1 MGMGKTRVRVNES
14 QRDGW
19 IKNFEKIE
27 ERGEYEAFLRTQD
40 VTSSGIKTRFPCPIN
55 PGRVYHTLSNNETFT
70 LVQLLHDPTVV
81 DIKEQYPE
89 TNIKKSKAF
98 AKALKIKH
106 PRYTWSATDTVVTW
120 DFLCTLLSGKKR
132 AISVKPSYLIGD
144 KRTEEKFD
152 LERALAKSL
161 GYEYLIVTDKEVKT
175 EEVQNIL
182 RVLRG
187 AVLETYLESLYPRWR
202 EEFFDYISESPHAP
216 ISAAV
221 EQLSATLNIN
231 FIESFTLMQHAFW
244 VHDISSDPKVPL
256 YPEYSPYVLGVQAH
270 A

>member
-1 MGMGKTRVRVNES
+1 MGMGKTRVRTNES
-14 QRDGW
+14 KRDGW
-19 IKNFEKIE
+19 VKNFEKIE

-55 PGRVYHTLSNNETFT
+55 PGRIYHTLSNNETFK
-70 LVQLLHDPTVV
+70 LVLLLHDPTVV

-89 TNIKKSKAF
+89 TNVKKSKAF

-106 PRYTWSATDTVVTW
+106 PTYTWSATDTVITW

-144 KRTEEKFD
+144 KRTEEKFA
-152 LERALAKSL
+152 LERVLAESL
-161 GYEYLIVTDKEVKT
+161 GYEYFIVTDKEVKT

-187 AVLETYLESLYPRWR
+187 ARLETHLKALYTEWR
-202 EEFFDYISESPHAP
+202 SQFFEIITNAPYEP
-216 ISAAV
+216 ISMPIM
-221 EQLSATLNIN
+221 QLSETFHIS

-244 VHDISSDPKVPL
+244 VSDISSDPKVPL
-256 YPEYSPYVLGVQAH
+256 YPEYSPYMLGVKTH